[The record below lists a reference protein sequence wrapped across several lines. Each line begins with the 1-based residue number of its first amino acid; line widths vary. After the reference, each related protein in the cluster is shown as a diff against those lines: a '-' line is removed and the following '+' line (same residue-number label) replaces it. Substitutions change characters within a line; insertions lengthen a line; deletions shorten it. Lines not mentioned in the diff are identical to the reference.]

1 MTHEYQKWLTVYQ
14 HVYLKLYKMNMYLT
28 PLNVLC
34 ISGVQPVLLD
44 IEDPKQDES
53 PLMKRFAAAIAPS
66 DPENDWMRAETNPY
80 DDTSLVN
87 IARRSRLWNM
97 RGNGIV
103 PYYKHRAAVNY
114 GAKLRPRFG
123 MRYGWTRPRGMN
135 REYRPYRPYI
145 KRYPPPIFGGID
157 WELRVSE
164 WNSFHFL

>member
-1 MTHEYQKWLTVYQ
+1 MLGQRWDTLHLQRWPNIESQRWPNKV
-14 HVYLKLYKMNMYLT
+14 N
-28 PLNVLC
+28 NVGPTL
-34 ISGVQPVLLD
+34 GQRMRAVWV
-44 IEDPKQDES
+44 EDPKQDES

-157 WELRVSE
+157 
-164 WNSFHFL
+164 